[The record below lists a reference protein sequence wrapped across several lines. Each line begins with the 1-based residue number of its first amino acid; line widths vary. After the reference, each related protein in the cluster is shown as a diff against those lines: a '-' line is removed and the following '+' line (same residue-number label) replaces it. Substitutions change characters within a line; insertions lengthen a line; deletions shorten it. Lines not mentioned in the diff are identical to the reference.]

1 MPQVVAAEFLLGSKS
16 GLSAPVFHTKDEVLL
31 REIAVIGR
39 SNSGKSSLVNKLTGR
54 RKLARTSSTPGR
66 TREFNYFRV
75 NLSDLPG
82 KEELILVDLPGYG
95 YAKFSKGEREKLGR
109 DTVEYLSMRET
120 LSLVCLTCDV
130 RRKREL
136 EEKSLIELLQK
147 RNVQCL
153 LILTKADKLKSNE
166 RRSILKKKIEE
177 FSLPQENLIL
187 SGTDS
192 KPTELWSRM
201 LELMN

>member
-1 MPQVVAAEFLLGSKS
+1 
-16 GLSAPVFHTKDEVLL
+16 
-31 REIAVIGR
+31 
-39 SNSGKSSLVNKLTGR
+39 
-54 RKLARTSSTPGR
+54 
-66 TREFNYFRV
+66 
-75 NLSDLPG
+75 
-82 KEELILVDLPGYG
+82 
-95 YAKFSKGEREKLGR
+95 
-109 DTVEYLSMRET
+109 
-120 LSLVCLTCDV
+120 V